1 MRPRDFKAPSQC
13 IFIPDGLYRVHN
25 RPAPFSAL
33 RRGLRVCGALRAVLA
48 ARFALLNLMF
58 SLPHNMSNSAG
69 QKKKMPGKS
78 SLPGF
83 VALRINIY
91 LDSFA
96 KVTS

>member
-1 MRPRDFKAPSQC
+1 
-13 IFIPDGLYRVHN
+13 
-25 RPAPFSAL
+25 
-33 RRGLRVCGALRAVLA
+33 
-48 ARFALLNLMF
+48 
-58 SLPHNMSNSAG
+58 MSNSAG

-83 VALRINIY
+83 VAMRINIY